1 MLRSIFAPCSTYM
14 TLRNKLLLASI
25 LSFATVLFFPSIE
38 ALNFVAVAF
47 VVFASWY
54 HGSFQEKLS
63 VFKQRPYLFVMLAF
77 FVWVVISLF
86 LSDNQRAGF
95 RYLNSRLPLFYFPIS
110 IGLLKLEK
118 SFRDKILLGIAVI
131 ITVFAVACLGYGI
144 YRSATLHNT
153 AYLYN
158 DALSEP
164 VTGQQSIYVALL
176 VNFAI
181 YIFSYFVFYRTIG
194 YKSLLTLATF
204 VLFVIHFLL
213 ASRIMM
219 GVLYLSV
226 LAFAFYYIF
235 GRKKY
240 LEGATL
246 IMGLIICGFLV
257 YKFFPKTIN
266 RFKELAYTQFSYQQ
280 TGPESHF
287 NMAIDSTQWNGANT
301 RLAIW
306 RCGWELFKQSPVTGI
321 HLGDKKDK
329 LMNKYREKEFAFAI
343 RTQKNLHSNYL
354 DTLVSLGVI
363 GLVLFITGW
372 VLLPLWVAIR
382 HRDGLALLMIAT
394 LAIAMITENY
404 LDRNL
409 GGLLVGFFIPFLLS
423 DKAQRTNSK
432 F

>member
-1 MLRSIFAPCSTYM
+1 M
-14 TLRNKLLLASI
+14 TLRDKLLFTAI
-25 LSFATVLFFPSIE
+25 LVFTTVLFFPSLE
-38 ALNFVAVAF
+38 AVNFIAVAF
-47 VVFASWY
+47 VVFAAWY
-54 HGSFQEKLS
+54 HSSFKEKIS
-63 VFKQRPYLFVMLAF
+63 VFKQRSYLFIMLAF
-77 FVWVVISLF
+77 FVWAVISLL

-95 RYLNSRLPLFYFPIS
+95 RYLNSRLPLLYFPLS

-118 SFRDKILLGIAVI
+118 NFRDKILLAIACI
-131 ITVFAVACLGYGI
+131 ITLFATACLAYGI
-144 YRSATLHNT
+144 YRSSTLHDT
-153 AYLYN
+153 AFLYN

-164 VTGQQSIYVALL
+164 VTGHQSIYVALL

-181 YIFSYFVFYRTIG
+181 YIFAYFLFYRPIA
-194 YKSLLTLATF
+194 YKGLITLAILL
-204 VLFVIHFLL
+204 LFVIHFLL

-226 LAFAFYYIF
+226 LGFAFYHVF
-235 GRKKY
+235 SRKKY

-246 IMGLIICGFLV
+246 IMGLVIGGFLV

-266 RFKELAYTQFSYQQ
+266 RFKELAYTQFTYQQ

-306 RCGWELFKQSPVTGI
+306 RCGWELFQQSPLTGI
-321 HLGDKKDK
+321 NLGDKKDK
-329 LMNKYREKEFAFAI
+329 LMDKYREKEFSFAI

-354 DTLVSLGVI
+354 DTLVSLGII
-363 GLVLFITGW
+363 GLVLFITAW
-372 VLLPLWVAIR
+372 ILLPSRVAFR
-382 HRDGLALLMIAT
+382 HRDGLALLIIGT

-423 DKAQRTNSK
+423 DKNQRTI
-432 F
+432 